1 MAQSADYLK
10 QLLKD
15 FEQWRNNA
23 NYTQKEV
30 AEQLLHITRSH
41 LNKVLNGKTAPSLY
55 LIQKMEEVMKND
67 K

>member
-1 MAQSADYLK
+1 MTPSENYVQ
-10 QLLKD
+10 QLLED
-15 FEQWRNNA
+15 FERWRKNT

-55 LIQKMEEVMKND
+55 LIQKMEEVMKNG

>member
-1 MAQSADYLK
+1 MTQSENYVQ
-10 QLLKD
+10 QLLKN
-15 FEQWRNNA
+15 FEQWRKNT

-55 LIQKMEEVMKND
+55 LIQKMEEVMKNG

>member
-1 MAQSADYLK
+1 MTQSEDYLK

-15 FEQWRNNA
+15 FEQWRKNT

-30 AEQLLHITRSH
+30 AEQLLYITRSH

-55 LIQKMEEVMKND
+55 LIQRMEEVMKND

>member
-1 MAQSADYLK
+1 MTQSENYVQ

-15 FEQWRNNA
+15 FEQWRKNT

-55 LIQKMEEVMKND
+55 LIQRMEEVMKND

>member
-1 MAQSADYLK
+1 MTQSENYVQ
-10 QLLKD
+10 QLLED
-15 FEQWRNNA
+15 FERWRKNT

-55 LIQKMEEVMKND
+55 LIQKMEEVMKNG

>member
-1 MAQSADYLK
+1 MTQSENYVQ

-15 FEQWRNNA
+15 FEQWRKNT

-41 LNKVLNGKTAPSLY
+41 LNKVLNEKTAPSLY
-55 LIQKMEEVMKND
+55 LIQRMEEVMKNG

>member
-1 MAQSADYLK
+1 MTQSADYLK

-55 LIQKMEEVMKND
+55 LIQKMEEVMNND